1 MYIQV
6 QEATIKAI
14 QIVQFKGYSCDETL
28 IIDNDSWID
37 VHAYVIQF
45 WTRVFCFVLCWM
57 DCAWLGSN
65 NLTKVITFVLVK
77 VGGLTREKLLNKLCF
92 GVDGVSKF

>member
-1 MYIQV
+1 
-6 QEATIKAI
+6 
-14 QIVQFKGYSCDETL
+14 
-28 IIDNDSWID
+28 
-37 VHAYVIQF
+37 
-45 WTRVFCFVLCWM
+45 M